1 MIRKRKITLVLFSLA
16 ISATMGYAQQSRQF
30 TISGTMTNDSLR
42 YTPAKIEKL
51 YLCHE
56 VNGQQIKL
64 DSTIVKNKSFKF
76 TATAPEF
83 VETYHITGFD
93 NGSIQFFAEPGEI
106 KVLPFSAK
114 FPVGADVSGTPANDV
129 LHEFNK
135 LNSNAMIQARERL
148 SNARKTLPENILND
162 DKAFMP
168 YHRSIYF
175 TNSVDHR
182 AQMMEFVCNHLDSP
196 VSLYVMRYS
205 LFHLFGP
212 KALERQLLRAVPY
225 TLRSHPLYN
234 EMVNMMRSAN
244 MVVGSVAPELSG
256 KTPDGKTVTLEDL
269 KGKYVFIDFW
279 ASWCAPCRREFPFMK
294 QAMKESENASNF
306 VILSFSIDDKEKDW
320 TNCIARNEL
329 THKNWIHISTLQG
342 WNSPAVKLYNVSA
355 VPRTVLINPKGQ
367 IIAFD
372 LRGEEMLKKVTN
384 IMKGEESYE

>member
-1 MIRKRKITLVLFSLA
+1 MKKNIKTILVLFSLA
-16 ISATMGYAQQSRQF
+16 TSATIGHAQQSRHF
-30 TISGTMTNDSLR
+30 MISGTMTNDSLR
-42 YTPAKIEKL
+42 FTPAKIEKL

-56 VNGQQIKL
+56 VDGQQIKT

-76 TATAPEF
+76 TGIAPEY
-83 VETYHITGFD
+83 VEAYHIIGFD

-106 KVLPFSAK
+106 TVTPFNAK

-129 LHEFNK
+129 LHEFNN
-135 LNSNAMIQARERL
+135 LNSNTMIQARERL
-148 SNARKTLPENILND
+148 SKARNSLPKNILND

-182 AQMMEFVCNHLDSP
+182 AQVMEFVCNHLDSP
-196 VSLYVMRYS
+196 VSLYIMRYS

-225 TLRSHPLYN
+225 ALRSHPLYI

-244 MVVGSVAPELSG
+244 MVVGSIAPELSG
-256 KTPDGKTVTLEDL
+256 KTLDGKTVTLSDF

-279 ASWCAPCRREFPFMK
+279 ASWCGPCRKEFPFMK
-294 QAMKESENASNF
+294 QAMKESENVSDF
-306 VILSFSIDDKEKDW
+306 VILSYSIDNKEKEWAD
-320 TNCIARNEL
+320 CITHNEL

-342 WNSPAVKLYNVSA
+342 WSSPAVKLYNVSA
-355 VPRTVLINPKGQ
+355 VPRTVLVNPKGQ
-367 IIAFD
+367 IVAFD
-372 LRGEEMLKKVTN
+372 LRGEEMLEKVTN